1 MMLLSLSLDGDGD
14 EEEEDDDDDDVDDD
28 ERWLISQNWTFIN
41 RNFPHVNFHKLNFV
55 WHQRCHK
62 RQASQ

>member
-28 ERWLISQNWTFIN
+28 ERWLISQNWTLRIETSHMSTFTN
-41 RNFPHVNFHKLNFV
+41 
-55 WHQRCHK
+55 
-62 RQASQ
+62 